1 MNKVMLTGRISKDIF
16 LQEKFAIITLAVQK
30 EYDRTKVD
38 YIPILV
44 SGPIIKDISKKYFK
58 GDMLFIQGLVTVF
71 AKDGKQIVGINGE
84 SIEYISPG
92 KIHKKMDEDKSGEQ
106 SS

>member
-84 SIEYISPG
+84 NIEYISPG
-92 KIHKKMDEDKSGEQ
+92 KIHKKMDEDKLGEQ